1 MKEILEGKKIVV
13 YEVVPPR
20 GANLDK
26 CMRLCDEMLEAGV
39 STIAVTDMP
48 TSRVK
53 VAPWAVGRLLVEKGV
68 DPLIHFTRISRNL
81 LRIESDLLGIHALG
95 MRNVLILSGDDPKG
109 GDYPSATAV
118 NDLSTS
124 QLIKLVKEMNEGRD
138 LAGKKLLGKTEFLVG
153 GVFNPHVEWD
163 LKRAE
168 DKVNAG
174 ADFLI
179 SQPVYKPEVMEKAR
193 RVLSVPILV
202 SVAFFS
208 SFRQLEYFS
217 KIPGIEI
224 PTKLIED
231 LEGKGDE
238 YVEEKSFEYL
248 LGVIEK
254 IFPLVNGLYISG
266 IVKSPQRVR
275 RLVEFARDLQS

>member
-1 MKEILEGKKIVV
+1 MKEILEGKKIIV

-39 STIAVTDMP
+39 SSIAVTDMP

-124 QLIKLVKEMNEGRD
+124 QLIKLVKEMNEGKD